1 MLDEET
7 FDRQTRLFFISSD
20 NADKISSG
28 AFLNFLGKNL
38 HDPPIKSFF
47 HNSQPSKGIFNDF
60 IKVVEVC
67 EEFAQNPSMD
77 LIQKFNEI
85 SRDFYS
91 RLQGIISVTGKS
103 EQYLA
108 SLRKVDQTY

>member
-1 MLDEET
+1 MSKIVYERKNSHFLSVRHIT
-7 FDRQTRLFFISSD
+7 FYFLISLKKFARSP
-20 NADKISSG
+20 KI
-28 AFLNFLGKNL
+28 FL
-38 HDPPIKSFF
+38 
-47 HNSQPSKGIFNDF
+47 NSQPSKGIFNDF

-67 EEFAQNPSMD
+67 EEFSQSPSMD

-108 SLRKVDQTY
+108 SLRKVDQTD